1 MEASERAVPRLKA
14 SGTTLSRGPT
24 PTQNLAH
31 PVHKSKKKKVH
42 ERCNEKSVVSVR
54 SKRCN
59 FCEYLNGF
67 HFQCFWY
74 CIVLRFFY
82 FVYFEVNFC
91 SSYPSL
97 GKCYFIYGCPNVSDC
112 LRCQSVYPPFCI
124 PVVVSLF
131 TITPKHNNDLVRL
144 TPLPSLVNSSN
155 SIHLASFSLGH
166 LTIIC
171 SILFKS

>member
-1 MEASERAVPRLKA
+1 M
-14 SGTTLSRGPT
+14 
-24 PTQNLAH
+24 
-31 PVHKSKKKKVH
+31 
-42 ERCNEKSVVSVR
+42 VSTFNV
-54 SKRCN
+54 
-59 FCEYLNGF
+59 FD
-67 HFQCFWY
+67 
-74 CIVLRFFY
+74 IVLYYGFY

-144 TPLPSLVNSSN
+144 TPPPQSGQFLQQYSSRFVQSWTFN
-155 SIHLASFSLGH
+155 YYMLDPLQVLIAKHVVSFH
-166 LTIIC
+166 PRY
-171 SILFKS
+171 FKFPGF